1 VAWAM
6 VVTPGWGRGQF
17 PGVRKTVKG
26 WAGKAAS
33 LPFALRGDRD
43 SLPELADVTVQE
55 IKQFTAAERARELM
69 EQRRLAYVAVTR
81 AAFPLVCTGHWWGQ
95 ETQRSRG
102 PSEALE
108 ATREACET
116 RLGQV
121 AASCERPEDARTD

>member
-1 VAWAM
+1 M
-6 VVTPGWGRGQF
+6 
-17 PGVRKTVKG
+17 KG
-26 WAGKAAS
+26 WTGKAAS

-81 AAFPLVCTGHWWGQ
+81 AAFSLVCTGHWWGQ

-102 PSEALE
+102 PSEFLE
-108 ATREACET
+108 EIREVCET
-116 RLGQV
+116 GVGQV
-121 AASCERPEDARTD
+121 AVD